1 MYNSAIHTFF
11 LYTKI
16 VHSVDD
22 EASLNTAKYLPLIK
36 SAVESYIFAIYW
48 FNWHQ
53 GLFCLGENW
62 PLTSI

>member
-36 SAVESYIFAIYW
+36 SAVESYIFAIY
-48 FNWHQ
+48 
-53 GLFCLGENW
+53 
-62 PLTSI
+62 